1 MRQGLAQDR
10 NQPLRREGDSPGK
23 ELSVKRKSPRK
34 LQLNVETL
42 TRLNLEEVVGGE
54 TRTCGTFSAA
64 YTNCPMCGQTNYIS
78 CLNC

>member
-1 MRQGLAQDR
+1 M
-10 NQPLRREGDSPGK
+10 
-23 ELSVKRKSPRK
+23 KRKSPKK
-34 LQLNVETL
+34 LKLNAETL
-42 TRLNLEEVVGGE
+42 TRMDLKEVAGGE